1 LGSSA
6 PSLNECGTR
15 SRISFPRSKL
25 GRIWIEAATT
35 LPPSVVALLQ
45 ANNEPMERVMT
56 KHDYALSRR
65 GFCLC
70 CLGGATVAA
79 TGAWL
84 TPREAFAAAKSQVL
98 IIREA
103 AAKADIA
110 TTKLRGGVN
119 VLVGSGGN
127 VAVVTG
133 TDGKLLVDAGITA
146 TRPRLEKAL
155 ADIGPEPIT
164 HLIDTHWHFDH
175 TDGNEWLNS
184 EGAAIMAHPNTLKH
198 LEAATRVDDWN
209 FDFPPS
215 PKGALPTR
223 LMKGDEET
231 LKLNGK
237 TMKLRYY
244 GPAHTDSDISV
255 FFEEDNV
262 IHVGDTL
269 WTGLYPF
276 IDSSTGGSIDGQIA
290 AAEINLKMIDKDT
303 IVIPGHG
310 DIANREDIKVWLD
323 MMVGAREKVA
333 KMKKAG
339 RSVEETIAANP
350 TKQWDEKFGQWVIPP
365 ALFTRVVYEGV

>member
-1 LGSSA
+1 
-6 PSLNECGTR
+6 
-15 SRISFPRSKL
+15 
-25 GRIWIEAATT
+25 
-35 LPPSVVALLQ
+35 
-45 ANNEPMERVMT
+45 MT

-84 TPREAFAAAKSQVL
+84 TPRAAFAAAKSQVL

-127 VAVVTG
+127 VAAVTG
-133 TDGKLLVDAGITA
+133 KDGKLLVDAGITA

-223 LMKGDEET
+223 LMKGNEET
-231 LKLNGK
+231 LKLDNK
-237 TMKLRYY
+237 TIKLRYY

-290 AAEINLKMIDKDT
+290 AAEANIKMVDKET
-303 IVIPGHG
+303 VVIPGHG

-323 MMVGAREKVA
+323 MLVGAREEVA
-333 KMKKAG
+333 KIKKAG

-350 TKQWDEKFGQWVIPP
+350 TKQWDAKFGQWVIPP

>member
-1 LGSSA
+1 
-6 PSLNECGTR
+6 
-15 SRISFPRSKL
+15 
-25 GRIWIEAATT
+25 
-35 LPPSVVALLQ
+35 
-45 ANNEPMERVMT
+45 MT
-56 KHDYALSRR
+56 KHGNALSRR

-70 CLGGATVAA
+70 CLGGAALAA
-79 TGAWL
+79 TGEWL
-84 TPREAFAAAKSQVL
+84 TPRQAFAAAKSQVL

-103 AAKADIA
+103 AAKADII

-119 VLVGSGGN
+119 VLTGSGGN
-127 VAVVTG
+127 VAVLAG

-146 TRPRLEKAL
+146 TRPRIEKAL
-155 ADIGPEPIT
+155 ADIGPQPVT

-184 EGAAIMAHPNTLKH
+184 EGTVIMAHPNTLKH

-215 PKGALPTR
+215 PKSALPTQ
-223 LMKGDEET
+223 LMKEDEET

-237 TMKLRYY
+237 TIRLKYY
-244 GPAHTDSDISV
+244 GPAHTDSDILV

-276 IDSSTGGSIDGQIA
+276 IDSSTGGSIDGQIKA
-290 AAEINLKMIDKDT
+290 AQANIDLIDDDT

-310 DIANREDIKVWLD
+310 DIANRKDIMVWRD
-323 MMVGAREKVA
+323 MLIGAREKVA
-333 KMKKAG
+333 KLKKAG
-339 RSVEETIAANP
+339 RTVDETIAANP
-350 TKQWDEKFGQWVIPP
+350 TKEWDAKFGQWVIPP

>member
-1 LGSSA
+1 
-6 PSLNECGTR
+6 
-15 SRISFPRSKL
+15 
-25 GRIWIEAATT
+25 
-35 LPPSVVALLQ
+35 
-45 ANNEPMERVMT
+45 MT

-70 CLGGATVAA
+70 CLGGATIAA

-103 AAKADIA
+103 AAKAEIA

-127 VAVVTG
+127 VAVVSG
-133 TDGKLLVDAGITA
+133 KEGKLLVDAGITA

-231 LKLNGK
+231 LKLDGK
-237 TMKLRYY
+237 TIKLRYY

-290 AAEINLKMIDKDT
+290 AAEANIKMIDKET
-303 IVIPGHG
+303 VVIPGHG

-323 MMVGAREKVA
+323 MLVGAREEVA

-339 RSVEETIAANP
+339 RSVEQTIAANP
-350 TKQWDEKFGQWVIPP
+350 TKQWDAKFGQWVIPP

>member
-1 LGSSA
+1 
-6 PSLNECGTR
+6 
-15 SRISFPRSKL
+15 
-25 GRIWIEAATT
+25 
-35 LPPSVVALLQ
+35 
-45 ANNEPMERVMT
+45 MERVMT

-70 CLGGATVAA
+70 CLGGATIAA

-103 AAKADIA
+103 AAKAEIA

-133 TDGKLLVDAGITA
+133 RDGKLLVDAGITA

-198 LEAATRVDDWN
+198 LEAATRVEDWN

-231 LKLNGK
+231 LKLDGK
-237 TMKLRYY
+237 TIRLRYY

-290 AAEINLKMIDKDT
+290 AAEANIKMIDKET

-323 MMVGAREKVA
+323 MLVGARENVA

-350 TKQWDEKFGQWVIPP
+350 TKQWDAKFGQWVIPP

>member
-1 LGSSA
+1 
-6 PSLNECGTR
+6 
-15 SRISFPRSKL
+15 
-25 GRIWIEAATT
+25 
-35 LPPSVVALLQ
+35 
-45 ANNEPMERVMT
+45 MT

-231 LKLNGK
+231 LKLDGK
-237 TMKLRYY
+237 TIKLRYY

-290 AAEINLKMIDKDT
+290 AAEANIKMIDKET
-303 IVIPGHG
+303 VVIPGHG

-323 MMVGAREKVA
+323 MLVGAREEVA

-339 RSVEETIAANP
+339 RSVEQTIAANP
-350 TKQWDEKFGQWVIPP
+350 TKQWDAKFGQWVIPP

>member
-1 LGSSA
+1 
-6 PSLNECGTR
+6 
-15 SRISFPRSKL
+15 
-25 GRIWIEAATT
+25 
-35 LPPSVVALLQ
+35 
-45 ANNEPMERVMT
+45 MT
-56 KHDYALSRR
+56 KHDYAFSRR

-110 TTKLRGGVN
+110 TTKLRGGLN

-133 TDGKLLVDAGITA
+133 NDGKLLVDAGITA

-184 EGAAIMAHPNTLKH
+184 EGAAIMAHPNTLKY
-198 LEAATRVDDWN
+198 LEAATRVEDWN

-231 LKLNGK
+231 LKLDGK
-237 TMKLRYY
+237 TIRLRYY

-290 AAEINLKMIDKDT
+290 AAEANLKMIDKET

-323 MMVGAREKVA
+323 MLVGAREKVA

-350 TKQWDEKFGQWVIPP
+350 TKQWDAKFGQWVIPP

>member
-1 LGSSA
+1 
-6 PSLNECGTR
+6 
-15 SRISFPRSKL
+15 
-25 GRIWIEAATT
+25 
-35 LPPSVVALLQ
+35 
-45 ANNEPMERVMT
+45 MT

-70 CLGGATVAA
+70 CLGGATIAA

-103 AAKADIA
+103 AAKAEIA

-119 VLVGSGGN
+119 VLGGSGGN

-133 TDGKLLVDAGITA
+133 KDGKLLVDAGITA

-184 EGAAIMAHPNTLKH
+184 EGAAIMAHPNTLKR
-198 LEAATRVDDWN
+198 LEAATRVEDWN

-231 LKLNGK
+231 LKLDGK
-237 TMKLRYY
+237 TIRLRYY

-290 AAEINLKMIDKDT
+290 AAEANIKMIDKKT

-323 MMVGAREKVA
+323 MLVGARENVA

-350 TKQWDEKFGQWVIPP
+350 TKQWDAKFGQWVIPP

>member
-1 LGSSA
+1 
-6 PSLNECGTR
+6 
-15 SRISFPRSKL
+15 
-25 GRIWIEAATT
+25 
-35 LPPSVVALLQ
+35 
-45 ANNEPMERVMT
+45 MT

-70 CLGGATVAA
+70 CLGGGTVAA
-79 TGAWL
+79 TGSWL

-127 VAVVTG
+127 VAVITG
-133 TDGKLLVDAGITA
+133 KDGKLLVDAGITA

-198 LEAATRVDDWN
+198 LEAATRVNDWN

-231 LKLNGK
+231 LKLDGK
-237 TMKLRYY
+237 TIKLKYY

-290 AAEINLKMIDKDT
+290 AAEANLKMIDKET

-310 DIANREDIKVWLD
+310 DIANREDIKVWVD
-323 MMVGAREKVA
+323 MLVGAREKVA

-339 RSVEETIAANP
+339 RSVEETIAAHP
-350 TKQWDEKFGQWVIPP
+350 TKQWDAKFGQWVIPP

>member
-1 LGSSA
+1 
-6 PSLNECGTR
+6 
-15 SRISFPRSKL
+15 
-25 GRIWIEAATT
+25 
-35 LPPSVVALLQ
+35 
-45 ANNEPMERVMT
+45 MT

-70 CLGGATVAA
+70 CLGGATIAA

-103 AAKADIA
+103 AAKAEIA

-127 VAVVTG
+127 VAVVSG
-133 TDGKLLVDAGITA
+133 KDGKLLVDAGITA
-146 TRPRLEKAL
+146 TRPRLENAL

-223 LMKGDEET
+223 LMKGEEET
-231 LKLNGK
+231 LKLDGK
-237 TMKLRYY
+237 TIKLRYY

-290 AAEINLKMIDKDT
+290 AAEANIKMIDKET
-303 IVIPGHG
+303 VVIPGHG

-323 MMVGAREKVA
+323 MLVGAREEVA

-339 RSVEETIAANP
+339 RSVEQTIAANP
-350 TKQWDEKFGQWVIPP
+350 TKQWDAKFGQWVIPP

>member
-1 LGSSA
+1 
-6 PSLNECGTR
+6 
-15 SRISFPRSKL
+15 
-25 GRIWIEAATT
+25 
-35 LPPSVVALLQ
+35 
-45 ANNEPMERVMT
+45 MT

>member
-1 LGSSA
+1 
-6 PSLNECGTR
+6 
-15 SRISFPRSKL
+15 
-25 GRIWIEAATT
+25 
-35 LPPSVVALLQ
+35 
-45 ANNEPMERVMT
+45 MT

-70 CLGGATVAA
+70 CLGGATIAA

-84 TPREAFAAAKSQVL
+84 TPHEAFAAAKSQVL

-103 AAKADIA
+103 AAKADVA

-133 TDGKLLVDAGITA
+133 KDGKLLVDAGITA

-175 TDGNEWLNS
+175 TDGNEWLNA

-237 TMKLRYY
+237 TIKLSYY

-290 AAEINLKMIDKDT
+290 AAEANIKMIDKET

-323 MMVGAREKVA
+323 MLVGARDKVA
-333 KMKKAG
+333 QLKKAG

-350 TKQWDEKFGQWVIPP
+350 TKQWDAKFGQWVIPP

>member
-1 LGSSA
+1 M
-6 PSLNECGTR
+6 
-15 SRISFPRSKL
+15 
-25 GRIWIEAATT
+25 TT
-35 LPPSVVALLQ
+35 H
-45 ANNEPMERVMT
+45 E
-56 KHDYALSRR
+56 YALSRR

-70 CLGGATVAA
+70 CLGGAALAA
-79 TGAWL
+79 TGEWL
-84 TPREAFAAAKSQVL
+84 LPRQAFAAAKSQVL

-110 TTKLRGGVN
+110 TTKLRGGIN
-119 VLVGSGGN
+119 VLIGSGGN

-133 TDGKLLVDAGITA
+133 KDGKVLVDAGITA
-146 TRPRLEKAL
+146 TRPRIEKAL
-155 ADIGPEPIT
+155 SDIGPEPIT

-184 EGAAIMAHPNTLKH
+184 EGAVIMAHPNTLKH

-215 PKGALPTR
+215 PRGALPSR
-223 LMKGDEET
+223 LMKADEET

-237 TMKLRYY
+237 TIGLRYY

-276 IDSSTGGSIDGQIA
+276 IDSSTGGSIDGQIKA
-290 AAEINLKMIDKDT
+290 AQANIDLIDDDT

-310 DIANREDIKVWLD
+310 EIANRKDIMVWRD
-323 MMVGAREKVA
+323 MLVGAREEVA
-333 KMKKAG
+333 KLKKAG
-339 RSVEETIAANP
+339 RTVEETIAANP
-350 TKQWDEKFGQWVIPP
+350 TKQWDAKFGQWVIPP

>member
-1 LGSSA
+1 
-6 PSLNECGTR
+6 
-15 SRISFPRSKL
+15 
-25 GRIWIEAATT
+25 
-35 LPPSVVALLQ
+35 
-45 ANNEPMERVMT
+45 MERVMT

-70 CLGGATVAA
+70 GLGGATVAA

-127 VAVVTG
+127 VAVITG
-133 TDGKLLVDAGITA
+133 KDGKLLVDAGITA

-231 LKLNGK
+231 LKLDGK
-237 TMKLRYY
+237 TIKLRYY

-290 AAEINLKMIDKDT
+290 AAEANLKMIDKDT

-310 DIANREDIKVWLD
+310 DIANREDIKVWVD
-323 MMVGAREKVA
+323 MLAGARQKVA
-333 KMKKAG
+333 DMKKAG
-339 RSVEETIAANP
+339 RSVDETIAANP
-350 TKQWDEKFGQWVIPP
+350 TKQWDAKFGQWVIPP

>member
-1 LGSSA
+1 
-6 PSLNECGTR
+6 
-15 SRISFPRSKL
+15 
-25 GRIWIEAATT
+25 
-35 LPPSVVALLQ
+35 
-45 ANNEPMERVMT
+45 MT

-127 VAVVTG
+127 VAAVTG
-133 TDGKLLVDAGITA
+133 KDGKLLVDAGITA

-223 LMKGDEET
+223 LMKGNEET
-231 LKLNGK
+231 LKLDNK
-237 TMKLRYY
+237 TIKLRYY

-290 AAEINLKMIDKDT
+290 AAEANIKMVDKET
-303 IVIPGHG
+303 VVIPGHG

-323 MMVGAREKVA
+323 MLVGAREEVA

-350 TKQWDEKFGQWVIPP
+350 TKQWDAKFGQWVIPP

>member
-1 LGSSA
+1 
-6 PSLNECGTR
+6 
-15 SRISFPRSKL
+15 
-25 GRIWIEAATT
+25 
-35 LPPSVVALLQ
+35 
-45 ANNEPMERVMT
+45 MT

-84 TPREAFAAAKSQVL
+84 TPRAAFAAAKSQVL

-127 VAVVTG
+127 VAAVTG
-133 TDGKLLVDAGITA
+133 KDGKLLVDAGITA

-223 LMKGDEET
+223 LMKGNEET
-231 LKLNGK
+231 LKLDNK
-237 TMKLRYY
+237 TIKLRYY

-290 AAEINLKMIDKDT
+290 AAEANIKMVDKET
-303 IVIPGHG
+303 VVIPGHG

-323 MMVGAREKVA
+323 MLVGAREEVA

-350 TKQWDEKFGQWVIPP
+350 TKQWDAKFGQWVIPP

>member
-1 LGSSA
+1 
-6 PSLNECGTR
+6 
-15 SRISFPRSKL
+15 
-25 GRIWIEAATT
+25 
-35 LPPSVVALLQ
+35 
-45 ANNEPMERVMT
+45 MERVMT

-65 GFCLC
+65 GFCFC
-70 CLGGATVAA
+70 CLGGATIAA

-103 AAKADIA
+103 AAKAEIA

-133 TDGKLLVDAGITA
+133 RDGKLLVDAGITA

-198 LEAATRVDDWN
+198 LEAATRVEDWN

-231 LKLNGK
+231 LKLDGK
-237 TMKLRYY
+237 TIRLRYY

-290 AAEINLKMIDKDT
+290 AAEANIKMIDKET

-323 MMVGAREKVA
+323 MLVGARENVA

-350 TKQWDEKFGQWVIPP
+350 TKQWDAKFGQWVIPP

>member
-1 LGSSA
+1 
-6 PSLNECGTR
+6 
-15 SRISFPRSKL
+15 
-25 GRIWIEAATT
+25 
-35 LPPSVVALLQ
+35 
-45 ANNEPMERVMT
+45 MT

-70 CLGGATVAA
+70 CLGGATIAA

-127 VAVVTG
+127 VAAVTG
-133 TDGKLLVDAGITA
+133 KDGKLLVDAGITA

-223 LMKGDEET
+223 LMKGNEET
-231 LKLNGK
+231 LKLDNK
-237 TMKLRYY
+237 TIKLRYY

-290 AAEINLKMIDKDT
+290 AAEANIKMVDKET
-303 IVIPGHG
+303 VVIPGHG

-323 MMVGAREKVA
+323 MLVGAREEVA

-350 TKQWDEKFGQWVIPP
+350 TKQWDAKFGQWVIPP

>member
-1 LGSSA
+1 
-6 PSLNECGTR
+6 
-15 SRISFPRSKL
+15 
-25 GRIWIEAATT
+25 
-35 LPPSVVALLQ
+35 
-45 ANNEPMERVMT
+45 MT

-70 CLGGATVAA
+70 CLGGATIAA

-103 AAKADIA
+103 AAKAEIA

-127 VAVVTG
+127 VAVVSG
-133 TDGKLLVDAGITA
+133 KDGKLLVDAGITA
-146 TRPRLEKAL
+146 TRPRLENAL

-231 LKLNGK
+231 LKLDGK
-237 TMKLRYY
+237 TIKLRYY

-290 AAEINLKMIDKDT
+290 AAEANIKMIDKET
-303 IVIPGHG
+303 VVIPGHG

-323 MMVGAREKVA
+323 MLVGAREEVA

-339 RSVEETIAANP
+339 RSVEQTIAANP
-350 TKQWDEKFGQWVIPP
+350 TKQWDAKFGQWVIPP

>member
-1 LGSSA
+1 
-6 PSLNECGTR
+6 
-15 SRISFPRSKL
+15 
-25 GRIWIEAATT
+25 
-35 LPPSVVALLQ
+35 
-45 ANNEPMERVMT
+45 MT

-70 CLGGATVAA
+70 CLGGATIAA

-103 AAKADIA
+103 AAKADVA

-133 TDGKLLVDAGITA
+133 KDGKLLVDAGITA

-155 ADIGPEPIT
+155 ANIGPEPIT

-209 FDFPPS
+209 FEFPPS

-237 TMKLRYY
+237 SIKLRYY

-290 AAEINLKMIDKDT
+290 AAEANIKMIDKET

-323 MMVGAREKVA
+323 MLVGARDKVA
-333 KMKKAG
+333 RLKKAG

-350 TKQWDEKFGQWVIPP
+350 TKQWDAKFGQWVIPP

>member
-1 LGSSA
+1 
-6 PSLNECGTR
+6 
-15 SRISFPRSKL
+15 
-25 GRIWIEAATT
+25 
-35 LPPSVVALLQ
+35 
-45 ANNEPMERVMT
+45 MT

-70 CLGGATVAA
+70 CLGGATIAA
-79 TGAWL
+79 TGGWL

-133 TDGKLLVDAGITA
+133 KDGKLLVDAGITA

-215 PKGALPTR
+215 PKGALPAR

-237 TMKLRYY
+237 TIKLSYY

-290 AAEINLKMIDKDT
+290 AAEANIKMIDKET

-323 MMVGAREKVA
+323 MLVGARDKVA
-333 KMKKAG
+333 KLKKAG

-350 TKQWDEKFGQWVIPP
+350 TKQWDAKFGQWVIPP

>member
-1 LGSSA
+1 
-6 PSLNECGTR
+6 
-15 SRISFPRSKL
+15 
-25 GRIWIEAATT
+25 
-35 LPPSVVALLQ
+35 
-45 ANNEPMERVMT
+45 MT

-70 CLGGATVAA
+70 CLGGATIAA

-84 TPREAFAAAKSQVL
+84 TPREAFAVAKSQVL

-103 AAKADIA
+103 AAKAEIA

-127 VAVVTG
+127 VAVVSG
-133 TDGKLLVDAGITA
+133 KDGKLLVDAGITA
-146 TRPRLEKAL
+146 TRPRLENAL

-231 LKLNGK
+231 LKLDGK
-237 TMKLRYY
+237 TIKLRYY

-290 AAEINLKMIDKDT
+290 AAEANIKMIDKET
-303 IVIPGHG
+303 VVIPGHG

-323 MMVGAREKVA
+323 MLVGAREEVA

-339 RSVEETIAANP
+339 RSVEQTIAANP
-350 TKQWDEKFGQWVIPP
+350 TKQWDAKFGQWVIPP

>member
-1 LGSSA
+1 
-6 PSLNECGTR
+6 
-15 SRISFPRSKL
+15 
-25 GRIWIEAATT
+25 
-35 LPPSVVALLQ
+35 
-45 ANNEPMERVMT
+45 MT

-70 CLGGATVAA
+70 CLGGATIAA

-103 AAKADIA
+103 AAKAEIA

-127 VAVVTG
+127 VAVVSG
-133 TDGKLLVDAGITA
+133 KEGKLLVDAGITA

-231 LKLNGK
+231 LKLDGK
-237 TMKLRYY
+237 TIKLRYY

-276 IDSSTGGSIDGQIA
+276 IDCSTGGSIDGQIA
-290 AAEINLKMIDKDT
+290 AAEANIKMIDKET
-303 IVIPGHG
+303 VVIPGHG

-323 MMVGAREKVA
+323 MLVGAREEVA

-339 RSVEETIAANP
+339 RSVEQTIAANP
-350 TKQWDEKFGQWVIPP
+350 TKQWDAKFGQWVIPP